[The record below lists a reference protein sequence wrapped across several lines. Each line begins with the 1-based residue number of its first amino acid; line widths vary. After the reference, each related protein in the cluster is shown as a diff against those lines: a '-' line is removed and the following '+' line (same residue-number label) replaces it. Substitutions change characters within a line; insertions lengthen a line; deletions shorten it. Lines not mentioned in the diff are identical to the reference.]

1 VGAHTF
7 APVEGH
13 FGMMIMR
20 ERAQRIGGKISVES
34 AIGLGTKVQLS
45 FPEPSS
51 DWRSASE

>member
-1 VGAHTF
+1 
-7 APVEGH
+7 VEGH

-20 ERAQRIGGKISVES
+20 ERAQRIGGKITVES